1 MQIPGAQQLAP
12 NVFSYTGQANTPAEV
27 QASLASQT
35 MACLQA
41 QFQQEI
47 GFGVR
52 KVTLRPYAL
61 EMTVPPSMGS
71 LTVVLEGMHKCLK
84 NLTLGKVGLSV
95 QKDSVAVIRFDLE
108 DGPRYLAVQSF
119 PVACPIDLVA
129 TPEGLVAIDVGL
141 DHFQGRMH
149 LNICTV
155 DRSACFRCGHSAE
168 RMFKCGECMQ
178 VRTVTRYC
186 SKECQEAHWP
196 VHEAFCG
203 W

>member
-12 NVFSYTGQANTPAEV
+12 NVFSYTGQANAPSEMQSA
-27 QASLASQT
+27 LANRT
-35 MACLQA
+35 MAFLQA
-41 QFQQEI
+41 HFPHEI
-47 GFGVR
+47 GVGVR
-52 KVTLRPYAL
+52 KVTVRPYAL
-61 EMTVPPSMGS
+61 EMTVPPNMGS
-71 LTVVLEGMHKCLK
+71 LTVVLETMHKCLK
-84 NLTLGKVGLSV
+84 NLTLEKVGLFV
-95 QKDSVAVIRFDLE
+95 QRDSVAVMRFDLE

-129 TPEGLVAIDVGL
+129 TPEGLVAIDVKL
-141 DHFQGRMH
+141 AHFQGRMY

-155 DRSACFRCGHSAE
+155 DRSACFQCGRSAE
-168 RMFKCGECMQ
+168 RMFKCEGCKQ

-196 VHEAFCG
+196 VHQAFCG